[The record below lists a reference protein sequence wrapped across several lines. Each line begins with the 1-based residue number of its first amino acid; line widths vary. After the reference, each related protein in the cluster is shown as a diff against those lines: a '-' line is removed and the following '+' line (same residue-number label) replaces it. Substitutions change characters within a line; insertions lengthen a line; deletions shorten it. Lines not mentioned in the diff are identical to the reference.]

1 MESSKQAKVAPKLA
15 SGRNSDQKNRAA
27 VEILI
32 IEFGYSV
39 ANCCLSDLNDS
50 RTT

>member
-39 ANCCLSDLNDS
+39 ASCCLSDLKDS